1 MMKTHQ
7 PLSVET
13 KKDTIY
19 FLRELCK
26 KNNVKVSFRKVDG
39 DFYGECETTGKK
51 IHINKNNSKKQMAMT
66 VFHELGHVHCIRNGI
81 WSEFHNKSTYP
92 HKKAFLAENWIEW
105 WAKKNWD
112 KNGMRKYF
120 GQYQFFYSKRDKKAI
135 LEWIEK
141 NY

>member
-1 MMKTHQ
+1 MKTHQ

-26 KNNVKVSFRKVDG
+26 KNKVKVSFRKVDG

-51 IHINKNNSKKQMAMT
+51 ININKNSSKKQMVMT
-66 VFHELGHVHCIRNGI
+66 VFHELGHVHCIRNRI
-81 WSEFHNKSTYP
+81 WSDFHNKSKYSY
-92 HKKAFLAENWIEW
+92 KKAFLAENWIEW
-105 WAKKNWD
+105 WAKNNWD
-112 KNGMRKYF
+112 KSGMRKYF
-120 GQYQFFYSKRDKKAI
+120 GQYKFFYSKKDKKQI
-135 LEWIEK
+135 LEWIKK